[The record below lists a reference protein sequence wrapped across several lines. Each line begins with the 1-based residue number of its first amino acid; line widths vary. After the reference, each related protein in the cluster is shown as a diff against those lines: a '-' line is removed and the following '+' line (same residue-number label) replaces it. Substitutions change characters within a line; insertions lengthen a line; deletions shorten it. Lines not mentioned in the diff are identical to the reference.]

1 LAQSLKPGFSLWKNF
16 KEMPLILKFLT
27 VHAVAC
33 LFFIVSSIFPHN
45 SFSVEG
51 STVSYFEWWSS
62 GAGTLATI
70 FGTLFPLS
78 GYLLLK
84 RASIARVFYLSS
96 MLIAFYSPVLFIEG
110 SKYPGGYYISSLLL
124 VLLLAGYLYLGKTA
138 KAYFSSEGSL
148 KATA

>member
-1 LAQSLKPGFSLWKNF
+1 MQSLSKGFGLWKNF

-27 VHAVAC
+27 VHAVGC
-33 LFFIVSSIFPHN
+33 LFFLVSSIFPHN

-51 STVSYFEWWSS
+51 TTVTYFEWWSS
-62 GAGTLATI
+62 GAGMLATI
-70 FGTLFPLS
+70 FGTLLPLS

-84 RASIARVFYLSS
+84 RASIARLFYLSS
-96 MLIAFYSPVLFIEG
+96 MLIAFYSPVLFLEG
-110 SKYPGGYYISSLLL
+110 SKYPGGYYVSSILL

-138 KAYFSSEGSL
+138 KAYFSSKGSL